1 MNKWKTKFSYWKFD
15 KKILLLV
22 TVSILIVT
30 LTVAGVSLTF
40 SIASMKEQSVE
51 LLQMQNNTVAESF
64 KGSMDSYKEIVLGTI
79 MDDSVQNYCRQV
91 QKNELKTA
99 DIDAVYSK
107 LENLNNMYESLNFAA
122 IVSSDYK
129 SYYYRGKG
137 SLSVTQFEEVY
148 PQAYERS
155 KYAQKGTLKVSYNN
169 DYYND
174 YYKGNRYTLS
184 LYYPLYDTRKVSDAR
199 GLLCMNFDD
208 PAVQRMLAVG
218 DSSAE
223 TRVVDTGGMILL
235 SNDKEE
241 TGRYVNYI
249 DEMEKGIQIFTKNGN
264 MYVCQK
270 IKNWNYYV
278 VSSISFYKLMESG
291 FHIMVVVILVLIIVL
306 IIVSIIIRALV
317 RKMYQPLNKVVSK
330 MDYVA
335 TGSLRTR
342 INVDNMGEDFAKLAI
357 GFNSM
362 MDEIEV
368 LMEQVKLEQH
378 QLEQIRFNAL
388 QSQIQP
394 HFLYNTLECI
404 HWQAIPLTKSAITK
418 IIFTHYPVC
427 TTIFISPIQK
437 KSFGS
442 CCPDHSLQSSFYR
455 FYMPSTTASSVWS
468 SASLLFHGFSITPA
482 TSASR
487 ATSNNC
493 RISARNVDFTA
504 PPPFISS
511 SKEVNAANHLLP
523 SSVLTVASCR
533 FCSFA
538 TASTATT
545 TCPFSRILLRSS
557 VSVCASCS
565 SDGASCSSLIASSIL
580 LFPCNPRSI
589 LVPFCFHSMQFI
601 LNNMR
606 VRFIYSVLR

>member
-1 MNKWKTKFSYWKFD
+1 MNKWKTKFGRWKFD

-40 SIASMKEQSVE
+40 SMASMKEQSVE

-64 KGSMDSYKEIVLGTI
+64 QSAMDSYKEIVLGTI

-91 QKNELKTA
+91 QRNALKTE
-99 DIDAVYSK
+99 DINAIYSK

-122 IVSSDYK
+122 VVSSDYK

-148 PQAYERS
+148 PQAYDRS
-155 KYAQKGTLKVSYNN
+155 KYAQKGTLKVSYN
-169 DYYND
+169 ND

-184 LYYPLYDTRKVSDAR
+184 LYYPLYDTRRVSDAR

-208 PAVQRMLAVG
+208 PVVQRMLAVG
-218 DSSAE
+218 NSSAE
-223 TRVVDTGGMILL
+223 TRVVDTEGMILL
-235 SNDKEE
+235 SKDKQE

-249 DEMEKGIQIFTKNGN
+249 DEMENGIQIFSKNGN

-278 VSSISFYKLMESG
+278 VSSISSYKLMESG
-291 FHIMVVVILVLIIVL
+291 FRTMVVVILVLIIVL
-306 IIVSIIIRALV
+306 IAVSVIIRVLV
-317 RKMYQPLNKVVSK
+317 KKMYQPLNKVVSK
-330 MDYVA
+330 MDHVA

-342 INVDNMGEDFAKLAI
+342 INVENMGEDFTKLAV

-404 HWQAIPLTKSAITK
+404 HWQAMAEGNKEISTMVKALAKYYRICLSNGHDVITIREEVEHIRNYMIIQNMRYDNIIGSEIVVESQVEESLIPKLTLQPLVENSIYHGMKVKEGKTGTLYLTAYKEGDEVVIKVSDTGTGMSQEQIDEMNEQLSRYED
-418 IIFTHYPVC
+418 F
-427 TTIFISPIQK
+427 
-437 KSFGS
+437 FG
-442 CCPDHSLQSSFYR
+442 YGVR
-455 FYMPSTTASSVWS
+455 NVNKRIE
-468 SASLLFHGFSITPA
+468 LLFGEGYGLHYQKNDSGGVTVVIHLPYQTEIKK
-482 TSASR
+482 
-487 ATSNNC
+487 N
-493 RISARNVDFTA
+493 TA
-504 PPPFISS
+504 GG
-511 SKEVNAANHLLP
+511 EW
-523 SSVLTVASCR
+523 
-533 FCSFA
+533 
-538 TASTATT
+538 
-545 TCPFSRILLRSS
+545 TC
-557 VSVCASCS
+557 V
-565 SDGASCSSLIASSIL
+565 
-580 LFPCNPRSI
+580 
-589 LVPFCFHSMQFI
+589 
-601 LNNMR
+601 
-606 VRFIYSVLR
+606 

>member
-1 MNKWKTKFSYWKFD
+1 MNKWKTKFSHWKFD

-137 SLSVTQFEEVY
+137 GSLSVTQFEEVY
-148 PQAYERS
+148 LQAYERS
-155 KYAQKGTLKVSYNN
+155 KYAQKGTLKVAYN
-169 DYYND
+169 ND

-306 IIVSIIIRALV
+306 IIVSIVIRALV
-317 RKMYQPLNKVVSK
+317 RKMYQPLNKVVSN

-342 INVDNMGEDFAKLAI
+342 INVDNMGEDFTKLAI

-404 HWQAIPLTKSAITK
+404 HW
-418 IIFTHYPVC
+418 
-427 TTIFISPIQK
+427 
-437 KSFGS
+437 
-442 CCPDHSLQSSFYR
+442 
-455 FYMPSTTASSVWS
+455 
-468 SASLLFHGFSITPA
+468 
-482 TSASR
+482 
-487 ATSNNC
+487 
-493 RISARNVDFTA
+493 
-504 PPPFISS
+504 
-511 SKEVNAANHLLP
+511 
-523 SSVLTVASCR
+523 
-533 FCSFA
+533 
-538 TASTATT
+538 
-545 TCPFSRILLRSS
+545 
-557 VSVCASCS
+557 
-565 SDGASCSSLIASSIL
+565 
-580 LFPCNPRSI
+580 
-589 LVPFCFHSMQFI
+589 
-601 LNNMR
+601 
-606 VRFIYSVLR
+606 

>member
-107 LENLNNMYESLNFAA
+107 LENLNNMYESLNFAS

-155 KYAQKGTLKVSYNN
+155 KYAQKGTLKVAYNN
-169 DYYND
+169 EYYND

-270 IKNWNYYV
+270 IKHRNYYV
-278 VSSISFYKLMESG
+278 VSSISLYKLMESG
-291 FHIMVVVILVLIIVL
+291 FHIMVVVILVLIMAGMCTQERFFCQFLCPMGAVF
-306 IIVSIIIRALV
+306 ALMPILPGALFQ
-317 RKMYQPLNKVVSK
+317 RNREKCPPKCGLCKKRCPAHLDIDGDTARS
-330 MDYVA
+330 
-335 TGSLRTR
+335 
-342 INVDNMGEDFAKLAI
+342 GECL
-357 GFNSM
+357 
-362 MDEIEV
+362 
-368 LMEQVKLEQH
+368 
-378 QLEQIRFNAL
+378 
-388 QSQIQP
+388 
-394 HFLYNTLECI
+394 
-404 HWQAIPLTKSAITK
+404 
-418 IIFTHYPVC
+418 
-427 TTIFISPIQK
+427 
-437 KSFGS
+437 
-442 CCPDHSLQSSFYR
+442 CCH
-455 FYMPSTTASSVWS
+455 A
-468 SASLLFHGFSITPA
+468 
-482 TSASR
+482 
-487 ATSNNC
+487 C
-493 RISARNVDFTA
+493 
-504 PPPFISS
+504 
-511 SKEVNAANHLLP
+511 AA
-523 SSVLTVASCR
+523 
-533 FCSFA
+533 
-538 TASTATT
+538 
-545 TCPFSRILLRSS
+545 TCPRKNIHI
-557 VSVCASCS
+557 
-565 SDGASCSSLIASSIL
+565 GTTEE
-580 LFPCNPRSI
+580 
-589 LVPFCFHSMQFI
+589 
-601 LNNMR
+601 NN
-606 VRFIYSVLR
+606 

>member
-1 MNKWKTKFSYWKFD
+1 MNKWKTKFGRWKFD

-22 TVSILIVT
+22 TASILIVT
-30 LTVAGVSLTF
+30 LSVAGVALSFSL
-40 SIASMKEQSVE
+40 ASMKEQSIE

-64 KGSMDSYKEIVLGTI
+64 QGSMDSYKEIVLGTI

-91 QKNELKTA
+91 QRNALKTA
-99 DIDAVYSK
+99 DINAVYSK

-122 IVSSDYK
+122 IVSSDYE

-148 PQAYERS
+148 PQAYDKS
-155 KYAQKGTLKVSYNN
+155 KYAQKGTLKVSYN
-169 DYYND
+169 ND

-184 LYYPLYDTRKVSDAR
+184 LYYPLYDTRKVSDAQ

-218 DSSAE
+218 NSSAE
-223 TRVVDTGGMILL
+223 TRVVDTGGMVLL
-235 SNDKEE
+235 SKDKEE

-249 DEMEKGIQIFTKNGN
+249 DEMENGIQIFTKNGN

-278 VSSISFYKLMESG
+278 VSSISSYKLMESG
-291 FHIMVVVILVLIIVL
+291 FRTIVVVIIVLIIVL
-306 IIVSIIIRALV
+306 ITVSIIIRILV
-317 RKMYQPLNKVVSK
+317 KKMYQPLDKVVSK
-330 MDYVA
+330 MDHVA

-342 INVDNMGEDFAKLAI
+342 INVDNMGEDFTKLAV

-404 HWQAIPLTKSAITK
+404 HWQAIAEGNKEISTMVKALAKYYRICLSKGHDVIPIREEIEHIRNYMIIQNMRYDNIIGSEIVVESRVEESLIPKLTLQPLVENSIYHGMKVK
-418 IIFTHYPVC
+418 EG
-427 TTIFISPIQK
+427 K
-437 KSFGS
+437 KGTLYLTAYKDGDEVVIKVSDTGTGMSQEQIDEMNEQLSRYEDSFG
-442 CCPDHSLQSSFYR
+442 YGVR
-455 FYMPSTTASSVWS
+455 NVNKRIE
-468 SASLLFHGFSITPA
+468 LLFGEGYGLHYQKNDSGGVTVVIHLPYQTEIKK
-482 TSASR
+482 
-487 ATSNNC
+487 N
-493 RISARNVDFTA
+493 TA
-504 PPPFISS
+504 GG
-511 SKEVNAANHLLP
+511 EW
-523 SSVLTVASCR
+523 
-533 FCSFA
+533 
-538 TASTATT
+538 
-545 TCPFSRILLRSS
+545 TC
-557 VSVCASCS
+557 V
-565 SDGASCSSLIASSIL
+565 
-580 LFPCNPRSI
+580 
-589 LVPFCFHSMQFI
+589 
-601 LNNMR
+601 
-606 VRFIYSVLR
+606 

>member
-1 MNKWKTKFSYWKFD
+1 M
-15 KKILLLV
+15 

-40 SIASMKEQSVE
+40 SMASMKEQSVE

-64 KGSMDSYKEIVLGTI
+64 QSAMDSYKEIVLGTI

-91 QKNELKTA
+91 QRNALKTE
-99 DIDAVYSK
+99 DINAIYSK

-122 IVSSDYK
+122 VVSSDYK

-148 PQAYERS
+148 PQAYDRS
-155 KYAQKGTLKVSYNN
+155 KYAQKGTLKVSYN
-169 DYYND
+169 ND

-184 LYYPLYDTRKVSDAR
+184 LYYPLYDTRRVSDAK

-235 SNDKEE
+235 SKDKEE

-249 DEMEKGIQIFTKNGN
+249 DEMENGIQIFSKNGN
-264 MYVCQK
+264 IYVCQK

-278 VSSISFYKLMESG
+278 VSSISSYKLMESG
-291 FHIMVVVILVLIIVL
+291 FHTMIVVTLVLIIVL
-306 IIVSIIIRALV
+306 ITVSIIIRVLIK
-317 RKMYQPLNKVVSK
+317 KMYQPLNKVVSK
-330 MDYVA
+330 MDHVA

-342 INVDNMGEDFAKLAI
+342 INVDNMGEDFTKLAV

-404 HWQAIPLTKSAITK
+404 HWQAIAEGNKEISTMVKALAKYYRICLSKGRDVIPIREEIEHIRNYMIIQNMRYDNIIGSEIVVESRVEESLIPKLTLQPLVENSIYHGMKVK
-418 IIFTHYPVC
+418 EG
-427 TTIFISPIQK
+427 K
-437 KSFGS
+437 KGTLYLTAYKDGDEVVIKVSDTGTGMSQEQIDEMNEQLSRYEDSFG
-442 CCPDHSLQSSFYR
+442 YGVR
-455 FYMPSTTASSVWS
+455 NVNKRIE
-468 SASLLFHGFSITPA
+468 LLFGEGYGLHYQKNDSGGVTVVIHLPYQTEIKK
-482 TSASR
+482 
-487 ATSNNC
+487 N
-493 RISARNVDFTA
+493 TA
-504 PPPFISS
+504 GG
-511 SKEVNAANHLLP
+511 EW
-523 SSVLTVASCR
+523 
-533 FCSFA
+533 
-538 TASTATT
+538 
-545 TCPFSRILLRSS
+545 TC
-557 VSVCASCS
+557 V
-565 SDGASCSSLIASSIL
+565 
-580 LFPCNPRSI
+580 
-589 LVPFCFHSMQFI
+589 
-601 LNNMR
+601 
-606 VRFIYSVLR
+606 

>member
-79 MDDSVQNYCRQV
+79 MDDSVQNYCRQG

-317 RKMYQPLNKVVSK
+317 RKMYQPLNKVVSN

-394 HFLYNTLECI
+394 HFLYNTLDTINWIAIDKDEYEISNMITTFARILRYGISDSNGIVKIKDEIDWLKQYIFLQQIRLKNTFECYIDVEPELMNLSI
-404 HWQAIPLTKSAITK
+404 HKLLLQPFVENAILHGFEGVDRAHRLQMCMKREDDFIKIEIADNGCGISPEKVQEMNEGIFKKTDDKNHIGMENAITRLHMYYGQNVK
-418 IIFTHYPVC
+418 VVIESEQGKGTAVRIW
-427 TTIFISPIQK
+427 IPIAGGENIHE
-437 KSFGS
+437 GS
-442 CCPDHSLQSSFYR
+442 C
-455 FYMPSTTASSVWS
+455 
-468 SASLLFHGFSITPA
+468 
-482 TSASR
+482 
-487 ATSNNC
+487 N
-493 RISARNVDFTA
+493 
-504 PPPFISS
+504 
-511 SKEVNAANHLLP
+511 
-523 SSVLTVASCR
+523 
-533 FCSFA
+533 
-538 TASTATT
+538 
-545 TCPFSRILLRSS
+545 
-557 VSVCASCS
+557 
-565 SDGASCSSLIASSIL
+565 
-580 LFPCNPRSI
+580 
-589 LVPFCFHSMQFI
+589 
-601 LNNMR
+601 
-606 VRFIYSVLR
+606 

>member
-22 TVSILIVT
+22 TVSILLVT
-30 LTVAGVSLTF
+30 LTVAGVSLCF
-40 SIASMKEQSVE
+40 SMASMKEQSVE

-64 KGSMDSYKEIVLGTI
+64 QGAMDSYKEILLGTI

-91 QKNELKTA
+91 QRNALKTA
-99 DIDAVYSK
+99 DINAVYSK
-107 LENLNNMYESLNFAA
+107 LENLNNMYEDLNFAA
-122 IVSSDYK
+122 VVSSDYK

-169 DYYND
+169 DYY
-174 YYKGNRYTLS
+174 KGNRYTLS
-184 LYYPLYDTRKVSDAR
+184 VYYPLYDTRRVSDAR

-208 PAVQRMLAVG
+208 PVVQRMLAVEN
-218 DSSAE
+218 SSAE
-223 TRVVDTGGMILL
+223 TRVVDTDGMILL
-235 SNDKEE
+235 SKDKQE

-249 DEMEKGIQIFTKNGN
+249 DEMENGIQIFSQNGN

-278 VSSISFYKLMESG
+278 VSSISSYKLMESG
-291 FHIMVVVILVLIIVL
+291 FRTMVVVILVLIIVL
-306 IIVSIIIRALV
+306 IAVSVIIRVLIK
-317 RKMYQPLNKVVSK
+317 KMYQPLNKVVSK
-330 MDYVA
+330 MDHVA

-342 INVDNMGEDFAKLAI
+342 INVENMGEDFTKLAV

-404 HWQAIPLTKSAITK
+404 HWQAMAEGNKEISTMVKALAKYYRICLSKGHDVITIREEVEHIRNYMIIQNMRYDNIIGSEIVVESQVEESLIPKLTLQPLVENSIYHGMKVKEGKTGTLYLTAYKEGDEVVIKVSDTGTGMSLEQIDEMNEQLSR
-418 IIFTHYPVC
+418 YED
-427 TTIFISPIQK
+427 
-437 KSFGS
+437 SFG
-442 CCPDHSLQSSFYR
+442 YGVR
-455 FYMPSTTASSVWS
+455 NVNKRIE
-468 SASLLFHGFSITPA
+468 LLFGEGYGLHYQKNDSGGVTVVIHLPYQTEIKK
-482 TSASR
+482 
-487 ATSNNC
+487 N
-493 RISARNVDFTA
+493 TA
-504 PPPFISS
+504 
-511 SKEVNAANHLLP
+511 
-523 SSVLTVASCR
+523 
-533 FCSFA
+533 
-538 TASTATT
+538 
-545 TCPFSRILLRSS
+545 
-557 VSVCASCS
+557 
-565 SDGASCSSLIASSIL
+565 
-580 LFPCNPRSI
+580 
-589 LVPFCFHSMQFI
+589 
-601 LNNMR
+601 
-606 VRFIYSVLR
+606 

>member
-1 MNKWKTKFSYWKFD
+1 MNKWKTKFGRWKFD

-22 TVSILIVT
+22 TASILIVT

-40 SIASMKEQSVE
+40 SLASMKEQSIE

-64 KGSMDSYKEIVLGTI
+64 QGSMDSYKEIVLGTI

-91 QKNELKTA
+91 QRNALKTA
-99 DIDAVYSK
+99 DINAVYSK

-122 IVSSDYK
+122 IVSSDYE

-148 PQAYERS
+148 PQAYDKS
-155 KYAQKGTLKVSYNN
+155 KYAQKGTLKVSYN
-169 DYYND
+169 ND

-184 LYYPLYDTRKVSDAR
+184 LYYPLYDTRKVSDAQ

-223 TRVVDTGGMILL
+223 TRVVDTGGMVLL
-235 SNDKEE
+235 SKDKEE

-249 DEMEKGIQIFTKNGN
+249 DEMENGIQIFTKNGN

-278 VSSISFYKLMESG
+278 VSSISSYKLMESG
-291 FHIMVVVILVLIIVL
+291 LRTMIVVIAVLAIVL
-306 IIVSIIIRALV
+306 IVVSVIIRVLIK
-317 RKMYQPLNKVVSK
+317 KMYQPLDKVVSK
-330 MDYVA
+330 MDHVA

-342 INVDNMGEDFAKLAI
+342 INVENMGEDFAKLAV

-404 HWQAIPLTKSAITK
+404 HWQAIAEGNKEISTMVKALAKYYRICLSKGHDVIPIREEIEHIRNYMIIQNMRYDNIIGSEIVVESRVEESLIPKLTLQPLVENSIYHGMKVK
-418 IIFTHYPVC
+418 EG
-427 TTIFISPIQK
+427 K
-437 KSFGS
+437 KGTLYLTAYKDGDEVVIKVSDTGTGMSQEQIDEMNEQLSRYEDSFG
-442 CCPDHSLQSSFYR
+442 YGVR
-455 FYMPSTTASSVWS
+455 NVNKRIE
-468 SASLLFHGFSITPA
+468 LLFGEGYGLHYQKNDSGGVTVVIHLPYQTEIKK
-482 TSASR
+482 
-487 ATSNNC
+487 N
-493 RISARNVDFTA
+493 TA
-504 PPPFISS
+504 GG
-511 SKEVNAANHLLP
+511 EW
-523 SSVLTVASCR
+523 
-533 FCSFA
+533 
-538 TASTATT
+538 
-545 TCPFSRILLRSS
+545 TC
-557 VSVCASCS
+557 V
-565 SDGASCSSLIASSIL
+565 
-580 LFPCNPRSI
+580 
-589 LVPFCFHSMQFI
+589 
-601 LNNMR
+601 
-606 VRFIYSVLR
+606 

>member
-1 MNKWKTKFSYWKFD
+1 MNKWKTKFSHWKFD

-137 SLSVTQFEEVY
+137 SLSVTQFEEV
-148 PQAYERS
+148 
-155 KYAQKGTLKVSYNN
+155 
-169 DYYND
+169 
-174 YYKGNRYTLS
+174 
-184 LYYPLYDTRKVSDAR
+184 YPLYDTRKVSDAR

-317 RKMYQPLNKVVSK
+317 RKMYQPLNKVVSN

-342 INVDNMGEDFAKLAI
+342 INVDNMGEDFTKLAI

-404 HWQAIPLTKSAITK
+404 HWQAIAEGNKEISTMVKALAKYYRICLSKGHDVITIREEVEHIRNYMIIQNMRYDNIIGSEIVVESQVEESLIPKLTLQPLVENSIYHGMKVKEGKTGTLYLTAYKNEDEV
-418 IIFTHYPVC
+418 IIKVSDTGTGMSQEQIDEMNEQLSRYED
-427 TTIFISPIQK
+427 
-437 KSFGS
+437 SFG
-442 CCPDHSLQSSFYR
+442 YGVR
-455 FYMPSTTASSVWS
+455 NVNKRIE
-468 SASLLFHGFSITPA
+468 LLFGEGYGLNYQKNDSGGVTVVIHLPYQTEIKK
-482 TSASR
+482 
-487 ATSNNC
+487 N
-493 RISARNVDFTA
+493 TA
-504 PPPFISS
+504 GG
-511 SKEVNAANHLLP
+511 EW
-523 SSVLTVASCR
+523 
-533 FCSFA
+533 
-538 TASTATT
+538 
-545 TCPFSRILLRSS
+545 TC
-557 VSVCASCS
+557 V
-565 SDGASCSSLIASSIL
+565 
-580 LFPCNPRSI
+580 
-589 LVPFCFHSMQFI
+589 
-601 LNNMR
+601 
-606 VRFIYSVLR
+606 